1 MCIKLSLINIIM
13 EINYNIYINEGSE
26 QDYILLPCFLPLVSV
41 FQDLEELKA
50 SFYPFPAGKGPATY
64 S

>member
-1 MCIKLSLINIIM
+1 M